1 MNGRR
6 LTAVTREGE
15 KPQDQ
20 REGSAPVR
28 SDLTASLIGRSFGR
42 WAGTLEATL
51 RSTVVPY
58 GYTITIWVAGA
69 YLVRQQGTGIP
80 GLGFD
85 QAIAFVAGAL
95 LAFGVL
101 ASLSARL
108 PQNVGISDIPSG
120 PDAAR
125 HPLFAAGVH
134 VIAIGLALGAAAA
147 SSAYLGDLAWF
158 TTPFLATGIYLGAAA
173 YELGLALEL
182 SERDYRLAHGARIRR
197 PAHQAPRRPGWMRSR
212 PARLPRTSRPRGID
226 GGREAPAAGVVPDAS
241 NPRRS
246 E

>member
-6 LTAVTREGE
+6 LTAVTGEGE

-147 SSAYLGDLAWF
+147 SRAYLGDLAWF
-158 TTPFLATGIYLGAAA
+158 TTPFLATGIYLGAARTSSA
-173 YELGLALEL
+173 SRSSSRSATTA
-182 SERDYRLAHGARIRR
+182 SPTERGFAVRPIRR
-197 PAHQAPRRPGWMRSR
+197 RRPGSMRSR
-212 PARLPRTSRPRGID
+212 PARRLRTSPSGEADDRGPL
-226 GGREAPAAGVVPDAS
+226 RGVVPDAS